1 MFKKSQI
8 DFRVFKRLVFFV
20 KNYKRLLLLAFLC
33 SLVLSVLSPLRPKL
47 IGMMVDKFI
56 ISHQNEKAL
65 LEWTIVILVL
75 LMLEGVFQFLGSFSS
90 NLLAQSI
97 IRDVRQKLFKHLI
110 SFRIKYF
117 DQTPIGSLVTRLVS
131 DIEAIAEVFS
141 AGLIDILGDV
151 LMLIVVVFI
160 MTMSNWQLT
169 LLTLIPIP
177 LLIIATRIF
186 ANAMK
191 RSFQQERTQ
200 VTRLSTFVQERLSGM
215 NIVQLFTREK
225 QEQSNF
231 ESINKEHRKAHIDAV
246 WAFSIFFPVVE
257 ILSSLSIAFLLVW
270 GAFQLLNQN
279 TNLTAMYA
287 EIISFTLW
295 IQMLFRPIRQL
306 ADKFNIL
313 QRGIVR
319 AERVFEVL
327 DLDEYK
333 QEDGF
338 IDTVDFNQD
347 IRFDSL
353 FFAYKD
359 ENWVLNDINLSIEKG
374 TMVAFVGATG
384 AGKSTIVNMLG
395 RFYENQ
401 RGDIFI
407 GDVNTK
413 DIQLNV
419 LRKNIAIVLQ
429 DVFLFSDS
437 VFHNITLRDPSI
449 SLDQVIEAAKA
460 VGAHSFIEKLPGA
473 YSYNV
478 GERGGVLSVGQ
489 RQLLSFIRA
498 YVYNPSI
505 LILDEATSSVDNES
519 EELIQC
525 ATEKLTKGRTSIVIA
540 HRLSTIQQAHK
551 IIVMDQGKIVEQGN
565 HAELLLEN
573 GYYRKLYE
581 IQFVENEKPI

>member
-110 SFRIKYF
+110 SFRIKFF

-270 GAFQLLNQN
+270 GAFQFLNQN
-279 TNLTAMYA
+279 TNPTAMYA

>member
-110 SFRIKYF
+110 SFRIKFF

-270 GAFQLLNQN
+270 GAFQFLNQN
-279 TNLTAMYA
+279 TNPTAMYA

-374 TMVAFVGATG
+374 SMVAFVGATG

-449 SLDQVIEAAKA
+449 SLDQVIDAAKA

-540 HRLSTIQQAHK
+540 HRLSTIQQADK
-551 IIVMDQGKIVEQGN
+551 IIVMNQGKIVEQGN